1 MAYRRLRNP
10 LVLIL
15 IPVMLTLVFLIA
27 CGGEATT
34 APEPTQAMMAPVP
47 TPTPVDLSGI
57 TSEMQ
62 KSIADAMAGIESPE
76 TLSEGEIQKLVQDA
90 VAQAAASAVA
100 SVVASVPEPLSDAE
114 ITELVEAAVAQA
126 AASAPEPVSEAEIAA
141 IVMAAIPTPV
151 PTPTAMAPVAMMAE
165 PVSERVIVCCL
176 Y

>member
-1 MAYRRLRNP
+1 MAYRWLRNP

-62 KSIADAMAGIESPE
+62 KVHSRCNGRDRKSRDSLRGRN
-76 TLSEGEIQKLVQDA
+76 
-90 VAQAAASAVA
+90 
-100 SVVASVPEPLSDAE
+100 
-114 ITELVEAAVAQA
+114 TEARPGCGSSGGGQ
-126 AASAPEPVSEAEIAA
+126 
-141 IVMAAIPTPV
+141 
-151 PTPTAMAPVAMMAE
+151 
-165 PVSERVIVCCL
+165 CGG
-176 Y
+176 